1 MTTKESDKLL
11 IEYELVRDII
21 DKADKYGLS
30 STHPLMQYLYSKNIN
45 TINLYSKNI
54 CYPDCIINMNNK
66 FYDILEKDML
76 GNAKPVEP
84 NTKLFRIYKNKTET
98 GYIDVRAVTIKEALI
113 LSDFKTQFYIPIV
126 GTTTYITN
134 YDRTGIHNSPLSS

>member
-1 MTTKESDKLL
+1 MTTKEYDKLL

-30 STHPLMQYLYSKNIN
+30 YTHPLMQYLYSKNI
-45 TINLYSKNI
+45 
-54 CYPDCIINMNNK
+54 CHPDCIVNMNNK

-76 GNAKPVEP
+76 ENAKPVEP
-84 NTKLFRIYKNKTET
+84 NTKLFRIYKTKTET
-98 GYIDVRAVTIKEALI
+98 GYIDVRAATIKEALI
-113 LSDFKTQFYIPIV
+113 LSDFKTQFYLPIV
-126 GTTTYITN
+126 ETTTYVTN